1 MELRKCIHGLL
12 WCAIWTCVDSTALL
26 KVLSFPNSCFITL
39 TLYHWHQGRLDYVLQ
54 RKQKET
60 YSHCTSVSS
69 LLLVSPLGYL
79 QYKTYYIKSNSSLF
93 VRPVIMH
100 SQTTNMGV
108 GCDGVN
114 VCCYYAN
121 YAFHVDLHIIVTNK
135 TFMFWK
141 LQSWSNSVAQ
151 VAFRYVCLHR

>member
-1 MELRKCIHGLL
+1 M
-12 WCAIWTCVDSTALL
+12 
-26 KVLSFPNSCFITL
+26 
-39 TLYHWHQGRLDYVLQ
+39 LQ

-69 LLLVSPLGYL
+69 LLLVSPLGFL
-79 QYKTYYIKSNSSLF
+79 QYKTYYIKSSSSLF
-93 VRPVIMH
+93 LRPVIMH

-114 VCCYYAN
+114 VCCYSAN

-135 TFMFWK
+135 TFMFCK